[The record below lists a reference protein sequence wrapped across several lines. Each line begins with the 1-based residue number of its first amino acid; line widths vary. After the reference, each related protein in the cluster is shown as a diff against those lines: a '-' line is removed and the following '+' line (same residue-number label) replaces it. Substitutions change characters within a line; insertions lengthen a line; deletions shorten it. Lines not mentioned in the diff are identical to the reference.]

1 MNKKSIII
9 TPSSEISKPM
19 ATLSVTVPMLDLSPK
34 QFSGAFR
41 HWRKDAIT
49 ARQTNYLKHF
59 GVFVTQADF
68 QMFNKGNASDVLD
81 ALTSRKDQ
89 HARLQYHLAQAS
101 RLLEASRF

>member
-1 MNKKSIII
+1 MNKNIII
-9 TPSSEISKPM
+9 GLSTAISKPM

-34 QFSGAFR
+34 QFSGAVR
-41 HWRKDAIT
+41 HWRKDDIT
-49 ARQTNYLKHF
+49 AKQMSYLKSF
-59 GVFVTQADF
+59 GVYVTPTDF
-68 QMFNKGNASDVLD
+68 QTFKKGDASDVLD